1 MALSSRLGP
10 DAAHE
15 ACLDRQLGRGERQGL
30 ARHLDGHAVELEQH
44 AARLDAAHPELRRA
58 LARAHA
64 DLGGL
69 LGHRHVG
76 EDADPHAAGALHV
89 ARDGPAGGLDLAGA
103 QAVGLHRL
111 QAEGAKVEVEAALG
125 RAADAALEGLAVLGA
140 LGLQHGLLRV
150 PLLGALHARRRA
162 LRCRLLGALVVRHG
176 VVRHDLALEHPDLD
190 PAGAE
195 GGEGRGGAVVDVGA
209 QRVQR
214 HAALAVPFHA
224 GDFRAAQAARAV
236 DADALGAEPHGRLHG
251 ALHGAAEG
259 DAALELLGDVLGD
272 QRGVDLGLADLDD
285 VQRHLA
291 LGHLGEVGA
300 QLLDVGALLADH
312 HARTGGMDGDAG
324 ALGRTFDDDL
334 GHARLGQPLAQH
346 LADVDVL
353 MEHLGIFAALGVP
366 AGIPGPVDAE
376 PEADGIDLLTHYLSS
391 ASARSRTTM
400 VRWLNGFL
408 MPAARPRPRVWK
420 RFMTRPLPTD
430 ASATIRRSTSRLWL
444 FSALAMAEF
453 STLRTSWAM
462 RFLEKV
468 SSLTAE
474 AAFLPRIVAATRSS
488 LRGLT
493 RMVRNTA
500 LASLSAWRRVLDGLL
515 IAGYSFATFLSPE
528 WPWKVRV
535 GENSPSLWPT
545 ISSVTLTGMNFLPL

>member
-1 MALSSRLGP
+1 MRAMSRRTWRTRAVLPSWPPAFWKRRLNASLRRLFSSSLSWSCVRGRRSEAFMAFSSALGA
-10 DAAHE
+10 DTGDE
-15 ACLDRQLGRGERQGL
+15 ARLDRQLGRRQRQRL
-30 ARHLDGHAVELEQH
+30 ARHLDRHAIELEQH
-44 AARLDAAHPELRRA
+44 PARLDARRPEFGRA

-64 DLGGL
+64 DLGRL
-69 LGHRHVG
+69 LRYRHVR

-89 ARDGPAGGLDLAGA
+89 ARDGAAGGLDLAGGE
-103 QAVGLHRL
+103 AVGLHCL
-111 QAEGAKVEVEAALG
+111 QAEGAEVEVEAALG

-150 PLLGALHARRRA
+150 PLLGALDARRRA
-162 LRCRLLGALVVRHG
+162 LRGGLLGALVVRHG

-251 ALHGAAEG
+251 ALHGATEG
-259 DAALELLGDVLGD
+259 DAALELLGDVLCD

-312 HARTGGMDGDAG
+312 HARTGGVDGDAG
-324 ALGRTFDDDL
+324 ALGRTLDDDL
-334 GHARLGQPLAQH
+334 GHTRLGQPLAQH

-353 MEHLGIFAALGVP
+353 VEHLGVFAAFGIPAGVP
-366 AGIPGPVDAE
+366 GAVDAE
-376 PEADGIDLLTHYLSS
+376 PEADRIDLLTH
-391 ASARSRTTM
+391 
-400 VRWLNGFL
+400 
-408 MPAARPRPRVWK
+408 
-420 RFMTRPLPTD
+420 
-430 ASATIRRSTSRLWL
+430 
-444 FSALAMAEF
+444 
-453 STLRTSWAM
+453 
-462 RFLEKV
+462 
-468 SSLTAE
+468 
-474 AAFLPRIVAATRSS
+474 
-488 LRGLT
+488 
-493 RMVRNTA
+493 
-500 LASLSAWRRVLDGLL
+500 
-515 IAGYSFATFLSPE
+515 
-528 WPWKVRV
+528 
-535 GENSPSLWPT
+535 
-545 ISSVTLTGMNFLPL
+545 